1 MIRGMLQ
8 RAIFWKIGIPA
19 ILVLTLLAAIIMLP
33 AIMIGGT
40 KPPTDDDAAA
50 TTVDG
55 TGLSEEVPEEYRE
68 ILMRAGQICHDITP
82 ALLAAQIEAESGW
95 SSEATSPVGAAGIA
109 QFMPATWA
117 GHGMDGDGD
126 GKADIRN
133 PIDAIWSQGNYM
145 CQLKTGVEAITSTGI
160 NDGDTVELT
169 LAAYNAGLGN
179 VQTFNG
185 VPPFLE
191 TQNYVKN
198 IKANVA
204 KYDAPTVLTAGSG
217 ASSVV
222 EAGKQYI
229 GRPYRGEGPGGIDC
243 CVFVQTAVRDALG
256 IELPMFTPGAPM
268 VTAKCEAS
276 MLNQAET
283 YGGTQIPV
291 SQKEPGD
298 LLFFQSTSISASV
311 DSVTHVGIYIG
322 QDQMV
327 DSIPGSGVGIHD
339 LSYFEGSDA
348 LLDTAVRLPGN

>member
-1 MIRGMLQ
+1 MIRSVLQ
-8 RAIFWKIGIPA
+8 RALFWKVGLPVL
-19 ILVLTLLAAIIMLP
+19 LVLLGFGALIMLP
-33 AIMIGGT
+33 AIVAGGS
-40 KPPTDDDAAA
+40 KPEQAEA
-50 TTVDG
+50 TTSVDG
-55 TGLSEEVPEEYRE
+55 LSDAVPAEYRE
-68 ILMRAGQICHDITP
+68 ILLRAGNICEEITP

-95 SSEATSPVGAAGIA
+95 STEATSPVGAAGIA
-109 QFMPATWA
+109 QFMPETWK
-117 GHGMDGDGD
+117 GHGKDGDDD

-145 CQLKTGVEAITSTGI
+145 CELATGVQSITTTGI

-179 VQTFNG
+179 VQAFNG
-185 VPPFLE
+185 IPPFLE

-198 IKANVA
+198 IKAA
-204 KYDAPTVLTAGSG
+204 IPKYDAPTALVAGSG
-217 ASSVV
+217 SSSVV
-222 EAGKQYI
+222 EAGKKYI

-243 CVFVQTAVRDALG
+243 CVFVQTAVRDAIG

-268 VTAKCEAS
+268 VTAKCESS
-276 MLNQAET
+276 MLNQAES
-283 YGGTQIPV
+283 YGGSQIPV

-322 QDQMV
+322 NEQMV

-348 LLDTAVRLPGN
+348 LLDTAVRLPGSK